1 MKWSVGAVVALG
13 TWASTLTAAVATA
26 PTAAEVYEAFRRIA
40 AAPLW
45 PGFEPGKTPVA
56 IFDGKATWL
65 FGHPQPPGEFADPRA
80 GAGAGAR
87 AGAAGRLF
95 PGQHAAVRAN
105 SSAEIGGVTVATVL
119 LAIDERRSADEMASV
134 AIHETFHVYHNR
146 EHPGWTADEG
156 ALMTYPTG
164 DPILLMMRRCE
175 SEALRR
181 ALLAGGPETSGWIA
195 EAMSWRGKR
204 FDRLGEAERAVER
217 GMELR
222 EGLAQYVE
230 RKSLDRLNDTSLPP
244 DEFPPEALRKRCYD
258 VGQALA
264 VLLDRLQP
272 GWQEA
277 FHASPSPVLDMVLQ
291 DAVARSGTGPRAL
304 PPDVVLEI
312 TRRAARDAAA
322 HLTMLALERD
332 EFLARPGWTL
342 RVIVEPGA
350 EPLWP
355 QAFDPMNLTRLG
367 DGALLHTRWLRLGN
381 RSGSLEV
388 LNRSALTLPAGAHPL
403 FNGVGEVVVTGLHA
417 EPSKNGD
424 KEAHFD
430 AEGISLRLDRATI
443 ERDGN
448 RLTIRLMPP

>member
-1 MKWSVGAVVALG
+1 MIALAAA
-13 TWASTLTAAVATA
+13 ASQ
-26 PTAAEVYEAFRRIA
+26 AAEGAPSAAGGVYEAFLRIA

-56 IFDGKATWL
+56 IYDGRATWL
-65 FGHPQPPGEFADPRA
+65 FGHPQPPQEFAAPGI
-80 GAGAGAR
+80 GAQ
-87 AGAAGRLF
+87 GRVS

-134 AIHETFHVYHNR
+134 AVHEAFHVYHNR

-181 ALLAGGPETSGWIA
+181 ALLAGGPEASGWIA
-195 EAMSWRGKR
+195 EAMSWRSKR

-217 GMELR
+217 GLERR

-230 RKSLDRLNDTSLPP
+230 RKSLGRLADTSLPQ

-272 GWQEA
+272 GWQEG
-277 FHASPSPVLDMVLQ
+277 FNTLPTPVLDLMLQ
-291 DAVARSGTGPRAL
+291 ETVSRAGTAPRSL
-304 PPDVVLEI
+304 PPEVVLEI
-312 TRRAARDAAA
+312 TRRADRDAAA
-322 HLTMLALERD
+322 HVTALTLKRD
-332 EFLARPGWTL
+332 EFLAQPGWTL
-342 RVIVEPGA
+342 RVVVDPGA

-355 QAFDPMNLTRLG
+355 QAFDPMNLSVLG

-388 LNRSALTLPAGAHPL
+388 LNRSALTLPAGDHPL
-403 FNGVGEVVVTGLHA
+403 FNGVGEVVISGLP
-417 EPSKNGD
+417 ERPLIIGE
-424 KEAHFD
+424 KEATFD
-430 AEGISLRLDRATI
+430 AEGISLRFNRTMI
-443 ERDGN
+443 ERDGS
-448 RLTIRLMPP
+448 RLTVGLQPP